1 MAAWLEHENTKHEI
15 EDEVFI
21 GRHKDNQ
28 ICLTKTGVSRRHA
41 LVYPHGSACFISD
54 LGSTNGVLINGTRI
68 WKPTQLTDKDELRL
82 GEAQLLFRWPGQRAA
97 RQQMPPQ
104 QLSTTAQTAVVAP
117 GLGAVSRLVLRVDE
131 NLHIRDADSTWP
143 ALVKRFFLEAAD
155 PYTGMPTRL
164 HTWLRTATAAS
175 ARDKNSAAPFV
186 AQQEASRLVLR
197 CISAGA
203 GEYFL
208 LCTVET
214 AIFSSP
220 MLTVLG
226 LSEREVDVMKWLAE
240 GKTNGEI
247 ADILSIAIGT
257 VNKHV
262 ESILKKLG
270 VENRAQAIREVIDR
284 VGRG

>member
-1 MAAWLEHENTKHEI
+1 MAAWLEHLNAKHRI
-15 EDEVFI
+15 EDETFV

-28 ICLTKTGVSRRHA
+28 ICLTATGVSRRHA
-41 LVYPHGSACFISD
+41 LVYFHSSACFISD

-68 WKPTQLTDKDELRL
+68 WQPTLLTDKDEIRL
-82 GEAQLLFRWPGQRAA
+82 GEAVLRFRWPGQRAL
-97 RQQMPPQ
+97 PPQ
-104 QLSTTAQTAVVAP
+104 ESALSTTAQTAVVAP

-131 NLHIRDADSTWP
+131 NLRIRDADAAWQE
-143 ALVKRFFLEAAD
+143 LVKRFFHEPSD
-155 PYTGMPTRL
+155 PYTSMPSRL
-164 HTWLRTATAAS
+164 HAWLRTTTAAMTQD
-175 ARDKNSAAPFV
+175 RTHAAPFV
-186 AQQEASRLVLR
+186 AQHEGSRLVLR
-197 CISAGA
+197 CIRASA

-208 LCTVET
+208 LCTMET
-214 AIFSSP
+214 AIFSSL
-220 MLTVLG
+220 MLMVLG

-247 ADILSIAIGT
+247 ADILSIAVGT

-270 VENRAQAIREVIDR
+270 VENRAQAIREVIER